1 MKRSEDLWVKATTRR
16 KFGDVKTKL
25 KVEVKAE
32 AESRLLLLPPTFD
45 L

>member
-1 MKRSEDLWVKATTRR
+1 VKPPVIG

-25 KVEVKAE
+25 KVEAE

>member
-1 MKRSEDLWVKATTRR
+1 VLSTTTG

-32 AESRLLLLPPTFD
+32 AEPRLLRLPPTFD